1 LTLATTRVTTM
12 ATMMTLTLLTT
23 LLQEGAG
30 DSAEKAG
37 GGGLNFLFPTLL
49 IIGIFYVVLIMPER
63 KKQKQR
69 KSMID
74 AMKKGDK
81 VMTSSGIYGSV
92 AQIQEEVI
100 VLQVS
105 DGVRMRFNRAAIQ
118 TILSDDKSE
127 KAEKPEA
134 ASV

>member
-1 LTLATTRVTTM
+1 MATT
-12 ATMMTLTLLTT
+12 MTLLFLMP

-30 DSAEKAG
+30 QPASEK
-37 GGGLNFLFPTLL
+37 GGGLSFFLPIVL

-63 KKQKQR
+63 KKQKKKQA
-69 KSMID
+69 MID
-74 AMKKGDK
+74 GMKKGDK

-92 AQIQEEVI
+92 AQIQEEVV

-118 TILSDDKSE
+118 TIITDEKSE

-134 ASV
+134 ANA

>member
-1 LTLATTRVTTM
+1 MATT
-12 ATMMTLTLLTT
+12 MTLLLLTT
-23 LLQEGAG
+23 LLQEGA
-30 DSAEKAG
+30 DQPAEDAG
-37 GGGLNFLFPTLL
+37 GGGLSFLFPTLL

-63 KKQKQR
+63 KKQKAKQT
-69 KSMID
+69 MID

-92 AQIQEEVI
+92 AQIQEEVV

-118 TILSDDKSE
+118 TILSDEKSE

-134 ASV
+134 ASA